1 MATRASDAAA
11 RKAAPARVKPAAGSG
26 SKPATQYIFEWEAK
40 DRKGKAFTGELRA
53 GNQAEVN
60 ATLRK
65 QGLTVVRLKK
75 RRAAR
80 GRKITQKDV
89 AYFTRQLSTML
100 KAGIP
105 LLQSIDI
112 IARGHANPNFTQLL
126 SQIRFDIES
135 GSSMAQAFRRHPRY
149 FDTLYCNLIDAGEQG
164 GILDALL
171 ERLSLYMEK
180 TIALKS
186 QIKSAMIY
194 PIAVLTVAF
203 AVTVILMLFVIP
215 AFKGVFASFGANLPA
230 PTLVVIAISDFF
242 VEYWYLIVGGPI
254 LSIVMYL
261 RARRRSEKVQRAS
274 DRMLLRLPIFGSLFR
289 KAVIARWTR
298 TLATMFA
305 AGTPLVES
313 MDSVAGAA
321 GNWVYHDATREIEQA
336 VRIGTSLTNAM
347 QATHVFDNMVLQMT
361 QIGEESGALD
371 NMLLKVAEF
380 YEREVDDAVAAIS
393 SLIEPIIIVILGV
406 LIGGMVIAMYLP
418 IFKLGQVV

>member
-1 MATRASDAAA
+1 MATRAPAAAA
-11 RKAAPARVKPAAGSG
+11 RKAAAPKGKSG
-26 SKPATQYIFEWEAK
+26 RKAPTQYIFEWEGK
-40 DRKGKAFTGELRA
+40 DRKGKSFSGELRA
-53 GNQAEVN
+53 ESQAEVN
-60 ATLRK
+60 AILRK
-65 QGLTVVRLKK
+65 QGLTVVKLKK

-80 GRKITQKDV
+80 GRKITQKDI

-100 KAGIP
+100 KAGVP

-126 SQIRFDIES
+126 GAIRFDIES
-135 GSSMAQAFRRHPRY
+135 GSSMAQAFRRHPQY

-180 TIALKS
+180 SIALKS

-194 PIAVLTVAF
+194 PIAVLSVAF
-203 AVTVILMLFVIP
+203 AVTVILMIFVIP
-215 AFKGVFASFGANLPA
+215 AFKGVFSSFGANLPA

-242 VEYWYLIVGGPI
+242 VDHWYLVIGAPI
-254 LSIVMYL
+254 LSITLYIRSL
-261 RARRRSEKVQRAS
+261 KRSEKVQRAS
-274 DRMLLRLPIFGSLFR
+274 DRLLLKLPIFGSLFR

-321 GNWVYHDATREIEQA
+321 GNWVYFDATKEIEQS

-393 SLIEPIIIVILGV
+393 SLIEPLIIVILGV
-406 LIGGMVIAMYLP
+406 LIGGMVVAMYLP

>member
-1 MATRASDAAA
+1 MATRA
-11 RKAAPARVKPAAGSG
+11 PAAGARAAAPSRAKAG
-26 SKPATQYIFEWEAK
+26 RKAPTQYIFEWEGK
-40 DRKGKAFTGELRA
+40 DRKGKTFTGEQRA
-53 GNQAEVN
+53 ENQAEVT
-60 ATLRK
+60 AALRK
-65 QGLTVVRLKK
+65 QGLTVVKMKK
-75 RRAAR
+75 RKAAR
-80 GRKITQKDV
+80 GKKITEKDI

-126 SQIRFDIES
+126 SDIRFDIES

-164 GILDALL
+164 GILDSLL

-215 AFKGVFASFGANLPA
+215 AFKGVFSSFGANLPA

-242 VEYWYLIVGGPI
+242 VSYWYIVIGIPVGGI
-254 LSIVMYL
+254 ALYL
-261 RARRRSEKVQRAS
+261 RALKKSEKVQRS
-274 DRMLLRLPIFGSLFR
+274 TDRMLLKLPIFGSLFR

-313 MDSVAGAA
+313 MESVAGAA
-321 GNWVYHDATREIEQA
+321 GNWVYYDATREIEQA

-347 QATHVFDNMVLQMT
+347 QATHVFDAMVLQMT

-393 SLIEPIIIVILGV
+393 SLIEPLIIVVLGV
-406 LIGGMVIAMYLP
+406 LIGGMVVAMYLP

>member
-1 MATRASDAAA
+1 MATRA
-11 RKAAPARVKPAAGSG
+11 PAAGARAAAPSRAKAG
-26 SKPATQYIFEWEAK
+26 RKAPTQYIFEWEGK
-40 DRKGKAFTGELRA
+40 DRKGKTFTGEQRA
-53 GNQAEVN
+53 ENQAEVT
-60 ATLRK
+60 AALRK
-65 QGLTVVRLKK
+65 QGLTVVKMKK
-75 RRAAR
+75 RKTAR
-80 GRKITQKDV
+80 GKTITQKDI

-126 SQIRFDIES
+126 SDIRFDIES

-164 GILDALL
+164 GILDSLL

-215 AFKGVFASFGANLPA
+215 AFKGVFSSFGANLPA

-242 VEYWYLIVGGPI
+242 VSYWYIVIGIPVGGI
-254 LSIVMYL
+254 ALYL
-261 RARRRSEKVQRAS
+261 RALKKSEKVQRS
-274 DRMLLRLPIFGSLFR
+274 TDRMMLKLPIFGSLFR

-313 MDSVAGAA
+313 MESVAGAA
-321 GNWVYHDATREIEQA
+321 GNWVYYDATREIEQA

-393 SLIEPIIIVILGV
+393 SLIEPLIIVVLGV
-406 LIGGMVIAMYLP
+406 LIGGMVVAMYLP

>member
-1 MATRASDAAA
+1 MATRAPAAAA
-11 RKAAPARVKPAAGSG
+11 RKAAVPKGKSG
-26 SKPATQYIFEWEAK
+26 RKAPTQYIFEWEGK
-40 DRKGKAFTGELRA
+40 DRKGKVFTGELRA
-53 GNQAEVN
+53 ESQAEVN

-65 QGLTVVRLKK
+65 QGLTVVKLKK

-80 GRKITQKDV
+80 GRKITEKDI

-126 SQIRFDIES
+126 SEIRFDIES

-203 AVTVILMLFVIP
+203 AVTVILMIFVIP
-215 AFKGVFASFGANLPA
+215 AFKGVFSSFGANLPA
-230 PTLVVIAISDFF
+230 PTLAVIAMSDFF
-242 VEYWYLIVGGPI
+242 VNNWYLVIGVPVFGIGF
-254 LSIVMYL
+254 YL
-261 RARRRSEKVQRAS
+261 RSLKRSEKVQRAS
-274 DRMLLRLPIFGSLFR
+274 DRLLLRLPIFGSLFR

-313 MDSVAGAA
+313 MESVAGAA
-321 GNWVYHDATREIEQA
+321 GNWVYYDATREIEQS

-393 SLIEPIIIVILGV
+393 SLIEPLIIVVLGV
-406 LIGGMVIAMYLP
+406 LIGGMVVAMYLP

>member
-1 MATRASDAAA
+1 M
-11 RKAAPARVKPAAGSG
+11 KK
-26 SKPATQYIFEWEAK
+26 
-40 DRKGKAFTGELRA
+40 RKG
-53 GNQAEVN
+53 
-60 ATLRK
+60 
-65 QGLTVVRLKK
+65 
-75 RRAAR
+75 AR
-80 GRKITQKDV
+80 GKKITEKDI

-100 KAGIP
+100 KAGVP

-126 SQIRFDIES
+126 TVIRSDIES
-135 GSSMAQAFRRHPRY
+135 GSSMATAFRRHPQY

-180 TIALKS
+180 SIALKS

-194 PIAVLTVAF
+194 PIAVLSVAF

-215 AFKGVFASFGANLPA
+215 AFKGVFSSFGASLPA
-230 PTLVVIAISDFF
+230 PTMVVINISDFF
-242 VEYWYLIVGGPI
+242 VQYWYLVIGAPVF
-254 LSIVMYL
+254 SIIGYF
-261 RARRRSEKVQRAS
+261 RARKKSEKVQRWH
-274 DRMLLRLPIFGSLFR
+274 DKVLLKLPIFGSLFR
-289 KAVIARWTR
+289 KAVVARWTR

-313 MDSVAGAA
+313 MESVAGAA
-321 GNWVYHDATREIEQA
+321 GNWMYYDATREIEQS

-371 NMLLKVAEF
+371 SMLLKVAEF

-393 SLIEPIIIVILGV
+393 SLIEPLIIVVLGV

>member
-1 MATRASDAAA
+1 MATRA
-11 RKAAPARVKPAAGSG
+11 PAAGARAAAPSRAKAG
-26 SKPATQYIFEWEAK
+26 RKAPTQYIFEWEGK
-40 DRKGKAFTGELRA
+40 DRKGKTFTGEQRA
-53 GNQAEVN
+53 ESQAEVT

-65 QGLTVVRLKK
+65 QGLTVVKMKK
-75 RRAAR
+75 RKAAR
-80 GRKITQKDV
+80 GKTITQKDI

-126 SQIRFDIES
+126 SDIRFDIES

-164 GILDALL
+164 GILDSLL

-215 AFKGVFASFGANLPA
+215 AFKGVFSSFGANLPA

-242 VEYWYLIVGGPI
+242 VSYWYIVIGIPVGGVALYI
-254 LSIVMYL
+254 
-261 RARRRSEKVQRAS
+261 RALKKSEKVQRS
-274 DRMLLRLPIFGSLFR
+274 TDRMMLKLPIFGSLFR

-313 MDSVAGAA
+313 MESVAGAA
-321 GNWVYHDATREIEQA
+321 GNWVYYDATREIEQA

-393 SLIEPIIIVILGV
+393 SLIEPLIIVVLGV
-406 LIGGMVIAMYLP
+406 LIGGMVVAMYLP

>member
-1 MATRASDAAA
+1 MATRA
-11 RKAAPARVKPAAGSG
+11 PAAGARAAAVPSRAKAG
-26 SKPATQYIFEWEAK
+26 RKAPTQYIFEWEGK
-40 DRKGKAFTGELRA
+40 DRKGKTFTGEQRA
-53 GNQAEVN
+53 ENQAEVT

-65 QGLTVVRLKK
+65 QGLTVVKMKK
-75 RRAAR
+75 RKAAR
-80 GRKITQKDV
+80 GKTINQKDI

-126 SQIRFDIES
+126 SDIRFDIES

-164 GILDALL
+164 GILDSLL

-215 AFKGVFASFGANLPA
+215 AFKGVFSSFGANLPA

-242 VEYWYLIVGGPI
+242 VSYWYIVIGIPIGGI
-254 LSIVMYL
+254 ALYL
-261 RARRRSEKVQRAS
+261 RALKKSEKVQRS
-274 DRMLLRLPIFGSLFR
+274 TDRIMLKLPIFGSLFR

-313 MDSVAGAA
+313 MESVAGAA
-321 GNWVYHDATREIEQA
+321 GNWVYYDATRDIEQA

-393 SLIEPIIIVILGV
+393 SLIEPLIIVVLGV
-406 LIGGMVIAMYLP
+406 LIGGMVVAMYLP

>member
-1 MATRASDAAA
+1 MATRA
-11 RKAAPARVKPAAGSG
+11 PAAGARAAAPSRAKAG
-26 SKPATQYIFEWEAK
+26 RKAPTQYIFEWEGK
-40 DRKGKAFTGELRA
+40 DRKGKTFTGEQRA
-53 GNQAEVN
+53 ENQAEVT

-65 QGLTVVRLKK
+65 QGLTVVKMKK
-75 RRAAR
+75 RKAAR
-80 GRKITQKDV
+80 GKKITQKDI

-126 SQIRFDIES
+126 SDIRFDIES

-164 GILDALL
+164 GILDSLL

-215 AFKGVFASFGANLPA
+215 AFKGVFSSFGANLPA

-242 VEYWYLIVGGPI
+242 VSYWYIVIGIPVGGVALYI
-254 LSIVMYL
+254 
-261 RARRRSEKVQRAS
+261 RALKKSEKVQRS
-274 DRMLLRLPIFGSLFR
+274 TDRMMLKLPIFGSLFR

-313 MDSVAGAA
+313 MESVAGAA
-321 GNWVYHDATREIEQA
+321 GNWVYYDATREIEQA

-393 SLIEPIIIVILGV
+393 SLIEPLIIVVLGV
-406 LIGGMVIAMYLP
+406 LIGGMVVAMYLP

>member
-1 MATRASDAAA
+1 MATRAPAAAA
-11 RKAAPARVKPAAGSG
+11 RKAAAPKGKSG
-26 SKPATQYIFEWEAK
+26 RKAPTQYIFEWEGK
-40 DRKGKAFTGELRA
+40 DRKGKVFTGELRA
-53 GNQAEVN
+53 ESQAEVN

-65 QGLTVVRLKK
+65 QGLTVVKLKK

-80 GRKITQKDV
+80 GRKITEKDI

-126 SQIRFDIES
+126 SEIRFDIES
-135 GSSMAQAFRRHPRY
+135 GSSMAQAFRRQPRY

-203 AVTVILMLFVIP
+203 AVTVILMIFVIP
-215 AFKGVFASFGANLPA
+215 AFKGVFSSFGANLPA
-230 PTLVVIAISDFF
+230 PTLAVIAMSDFF
-242 VEYWYLIVGGPI
+242 VNNWYIVIGVPVFGI
-254 LSIVMYL
+254 AFYL
-261 RARRRSEKVQRAS
+261 RSLKRSEKVQRAS

-313 MDSVAGAA
+313 MESVAGAA
-321 GNWVYHDATREIEQA
+321 GNWVYYDATREIEQS

-393 SLIEPIIIVILGV
+393 SLIEPLIIVVLGV
-406 LIGGMVIAMYLP
+406 LIGGMVVAMYLP

>member
-1 MATRASDAAA
+1 MATRAPATGAQAAVPPRA
-11 RKAAPARVKPAAGSG
+11 KAGRAGRKAP
-26 SKPATQYIFEWEAK
+26 TQYIFEWEGK
-40 DRKGKAFTGELRA
+40 DRKGKTFTGEQRA
-53 GNQAEVN
+53 ENQAEVT
-60 ATLRK
+60 AALRK
-65 QGLTVVRLKK
+65 QGLTVVKMKK
-75 RRAAR
+75 RKAAR
-80 GRKITQKDV
+80 GKKITEKDI

-112 IARGHANPNFTQLL
+112 IGRGHANPNFTQLL
-126 SQIRFDIES
+126 SDIRFDIES

-164 GILDALL
+164 GILDSLL

-215 AFKGVFASFGANLPA
+215 AFKGVFSSFGANLPA

-242 VEYWYLIVGGPI
+242 VSYWYIMIGVPVG
-254 LSIVMYL
+254 SIALYL
-261 RARRRSEKVQRAS
+261 RALKKSEKVQRS
-274 DRMLLRLPIFGSLFR
+274 TDRMMLKLPIFGSLFR

-313 MDSVAGAA
+313 MESVAGAA
-321 GNWVYHDATREIEQA
+321 GNWVYFDATREIEQA

-347 QATHVFDNMVLQMT
+347 QATHVFDSMVLQMT

-393 SLIEPIIIVILGV
+393 SLIEPLIIVVLGV
-406 LIGGMVIAMYLP
+406 LIGGMVVAMYLP

>member
-1 MATRASDAAA
+1 MATRA
-11 RKAAPARVKPAAGSG
+11 PAAGARTAAPSRAKSG
-26 SKPATQYIFEWEAK
+26 RKAPTQYIFEWEGK
-40 DRKGKAFTGELRA
+40 DRKGKTFTGELRA
-53 GNQAEVN
+53 ENQAEVT

-65 QGLTVVRLKK
+65 QGLTVVKLKK
-75 RRAAR
+75 RKAAR
-80 GRKITQKDV
+80 GRKITAKDI

-112 IARGHANPNFTQLL
+112 IARGHVNPNFTQLL
-126 SQIRFDIES
+126 SEIRFDIES
-135 GSSMAQAFRRHPRY
+135 GSSMAAAFRRHPRY

-171 ERLSLYMEK
+171 ERLSLYLEK

-203 AVTVILMLFVIP
+203 VVTVILMLFVIP
-215 AFKGVFASFGANLPA
+215 AFKGVFSSFGANLPA
-230 PTLVVIAISDFF
+230 PTMVVIAISDFF
-242 VEYWYLIVGGPI
+242 VAYWYIVIGVPVGAI
-254 LSIVMYL
+254 ALYL
-261 RARRRSEKVQRAS
+261 RALRKSEKVQRAT
-274 DRMLLRLPIFGSLFR
+274 DRALLKMPIFGGLFR

-321 GNWVYHDATREIEQA
+321 GNWVYYDATKEIEQA

-406 LIGGMVIAMYLP
+406 LIGGMVVAMYLP

>member
-1 MATRASDAAA
+1 MATRAPAAAA
-11 RKAAPARVKPAAGSG
+11 RKAAAPKGKPGRKA
-26 SKPATQYIFEWEAK
+26 PTQYLFEWEGK
-40 DRKGKAFTGELRA
+40 DRKGKAFSGELRA
-53 GNQAEVN
+53 ESQAEVN

-65 QGLTVVRLKK
+65 QGLTVVKLKK

-80 GRKITQKDV
+80 GKKITQKDI

-126 SQIRFDIES
+126 SEIRFDIES

-203 AVTVILMLFVIP
+203 AVTVILMIFVIP
-215 AFKGVFASFGANLPA
+215 AFKGVFSSFGANLPA
-230 PTLVVIAISDFF
+230 PTLVVIAMSDFF
-242 VEYWYLIVGGPI
+242 VDNWYLIIGAPI
-254 LSIVMYL
+254 IGITMYIRGL
-261 RARRRSEKVQRAS
+261 KRSEKVQRAS
-274 DRMLLRLPIFGSLFR
+274 DRLLLKLPIFGSLFR

-313 MDSVAGAA
+313 MESVAGAA
-321 GNWVYHDATREIEQA
+321 GNWVYYDATKEIEQS

-347 QATHVFDNMVLQMT
+347 QATHVFDSMVLQMT

-393 SLIEPIIIVILGV
+393 SLIEPLIIVILGV
-406 LIGGMVIAMYLP
+406 LIGGMVVAMYLP

>member
-1 MATRASDAAA
+1 MATRA
-11 RKAAPARVKPAAGSG
+11 PAAGARAAAPSRAKA
-26 SKPATQYIFEWEAK
+26 SRKAPTQYIFEWEGK
-40 DRKGKAFTGELRA
+40 DRKGKTFSGEQRA
-53 GNQAEVN
+53 ESQAEVT

-65 QGLTVVRLKK
+65 QGLTIVKLKK
-75 RRAAR
+75 RKAAR
-80 GRKITQKDV
+80 GKKITQKDI

-126 SQIRFDIES
+126 SDIRLDIES
-135 GSSMAQAFRRHPRY
+135 GSSMATAFRRHPRY
-149 FDTLYCNLIDAGEQG
+149 FDDLYCNLIDAGEQG
-164 GILDALL
+164 GILDSLL

-215 AFKGVFASFGANLPA
+215 AFKGVFSSFGANLPA
-230 PTLVVIAISDFF
+230 PTMVVIAISDFF
-242 VEYWYLIVGGPI
+242 VAYWYIMIGVPVA
-254 LSIVMYL
+254 SISFYL
-261 RARRRSEKVQRAS
+261 RALKKSEKVQRAT
-274 DRMLLRLPIFGSLFR
+274 DRLILKLPIFGSLFR

-313 MDSVAGAA
+313 MESVAGAA
-321 GNWVYHDATREIEQA
+321 GNWIYYDATKEIEQS

-393 SLIEPIIIVILGV
+393 SLIEPLIIVVLGV
-406 LIGGMVIAMYLP
+406 LIGGMVVAMYLP